1 MEGLTPE
8 EAHMT
13 QEGLDRLLTWGT
25 VFSIVWLAGAGSL
38 FALIAGRKA
47 KREIA
52 LSGGELEGSGRAQW
66 CVIVGTIGLVIWI
79 PILAIAVANQ
89 F

>member
-8 EAHMT
+8 ESHMT
-13 QEGLDRLLTWGT
+13 QGDLDRLLRWGI
-25 VFSIVWLAGAGSL
+25 VFSLVWLAGVGSL
-38 FALIAGRKA
+38 FALMAGRKA
-47 KREIA
+47 KRKIA

-66 CVIVGTIGLVIWI
+66 CLIVGTIGLAIWI
-79 PILAIAVANQ
+79 PILTIAVANQ